1 LTNVI
6 EDILL
11 YVDKTV
17 ESQTDKAMYNS
28 SQPGKVDEHS
38 RKNGDVE
45 HRFLTIEDRDS
56 APLWGSVFGI
66 FISFF
71 LLAIFTVLTGGLG
84 LLWLR

>member
-17 ESQTDKAMYNS
+17 ESQTDKPMYS

-38 RKNGDVE
+38 RKNGTVE
-45 HRFLTIEDRDS
+45 HRFLTIEGRDS
-56 APLWGSVFGI
+56 APFWGSVFGI

-71 LLAIFTVLTGGLG
+71 LLAVFTVLTGGLG